1 MLIIKNRRFV
11 VLAALSIKS
20 FNVQDVSLCTVVD
33 KFQSFGG
40 SSFLHLHCKGLTVLK
55 MRAVDFSVMLA
66 PVCQTI

>member
-1 MLIIKNRRFV
+1 M